1 MKTYSSAKIAT
12 LNDSFS
18 AACLMAIL
26 GANPG
31 NRFCVIAPAAK
42 ATAMRPGQRDGL
54 GQFDIGFQLDGADC
68 PLFLAQF

>member
-1 MKTYSSAKIAT
+1 MP
-12 LNDSFS
+12 
-18 AACLMAIL
+18 LMAIL

-54 GQFDIGFQLDGADC
+54 GQFDIGFQLDGTDC

>member
-1 MKTYSSAKIAT
+1 
-12 LNDSFS
+12 
-18 AACLMAIL
+18 MAIL